1 MLISARIHMSTKLS
15 YQIWFNLKAIYNE
28 LTITPHA
35 TEHKWITYIQMPSK
49 LPSKLLHPKETMAQR
64 PQSSTETP
72 VRNISPREERARC
85 RSADEVRTTGR
96 SRPKRTLIDIYHPT
110 QEEAEEI
117 RYKYTKTFTG
127 EEMEKEVLF
136 QINKIESENEQLKK
150 DLETA
155 EKEKASGSNRGRYRE
170 KSPRRTKKKVRGSSK
185 KYERHKRSPK

>member
-1 MLISARIHMSTKLS
+1 
-15 YQIWFNLKAIYNE
+15 
-28 LTITPHA
+28 
-35 TEHKWITYIQMPSK
+35 MPSK

-64 PQSSTETP
+64 PQSSAETP

-85 RSADEVRTTGR
+85 RSADEARTTGR

-136 QINKIESENEQLKK
+136 QINKIKSENEQLKK

-155 EKEKASGSNRGRYRE
+155 EKEKQAAQTEAATERKAHEELR
-170 KSPRRTKKKVRGSSK
+170 K
-185 KYERHKRSPK
+185 KYDDLQRNMKGAKDLLSKNEAQ